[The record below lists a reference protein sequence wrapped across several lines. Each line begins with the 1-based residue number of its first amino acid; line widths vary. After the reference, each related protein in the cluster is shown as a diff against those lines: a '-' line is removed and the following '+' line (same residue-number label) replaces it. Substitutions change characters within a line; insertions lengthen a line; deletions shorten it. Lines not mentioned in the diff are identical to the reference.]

1 MPSRKKVFKKK
12 SLPEKTSS
20 GKKITEIKCQKEH
33 NHVSEPEEIAKA
45 KVLNEMKKTAIL
57 SSTAKQSQIY
67 ADALSGLDEEDRAN
81 MREGNE
87 NVIIYDSGANPFNR
101 IIVFS
106 TFVQLQQMGRSTR
119 WFMDGNFSLSPNIF
133 HQLYFIRVAYLNHY
147 VTCAYALMTSRNQAS
162 YEEVFKAIKDKAQ
175 EHNIILAPTTVMLD
189 FEIAPRR
196 ALHDIFGANVEV
208 VGCFFHLTQS
218 TWRKVGI
225 IVSLWTLISAI
236 KKDQTSAL
244 TSIGQIDRGIQINKP
259 KKRQSKYFQ
268 ERMERLCKDVR
279 DGRRST
285 LEALRAIGH
294 CIVLNRK
301 NLPMI

>member
-1 MPSRKKVFKKK
+1 
-12 SLPEKTSS
+12 
-20 GKKITEIKCQKEH
+20 
-33 NHVSEPEEIAKA
+33 
-45 KVLNEMKKTAIL
+45 MKKTAIL
-57 SSTAKQSQIY
+57 SSTAKPSQIY

-81 MREGNE
+81 VGHKDHVTKTIRNQRRKNILIEPSNTEFEIPKAWQMREGNE

-147 VTCAYALMTSRNQAS
+147 VTCAYALMTSRN
-162 YEEVFKAIKDKAQ
+162 EEVFRAIKDKAQ

-218 TWRKVGI
+218 TWRKV
-225 IVSLWTLISAI
+225 
-236 KKDQTSAL
+236 
-244 TSIGQIDRGIQINKP
+244 
-259 KKRQSKYFQ
+259 
-268 ERMERLCKDVR
+268 
-279 DGRRST
+279 
-285 LEALRAIGH
+285 
-294 CIVLNRK
+294 
-301 NLPMI
+301 